1 MNNKKEYTLKIN
13 GVDKGIKEVT
23 KLVDVVISLDD
34 ILSKTQQINIGAG
47 KGAREHTKA
56 LTEEEKAAKKLA
68 DTMQKAKAAQ
78 NGANDAQIKANQAL
92 REATREATLRVQA
105 EIAEKNSIEA
115 MRIELSQLK
124 DEWKK
129 MEVGTDV
136 FNAKSEEIRVLND
149 RIKEAEMSTG
159 DFRRNVGNYE
169 SATAGLKKF
178 AEGMESTTRS
188 SLALTRAL
196 IDGND
201 LMALFGGN
209 VEENE
214 ERAKALQKVLLLL
227 SIAEGLNNDVVKEGI
242 AEGKLAVVT
251 DGVRTLQI
259 KAKTAAEAASTKG
272 TIAATA
278 AQKVFNAVASA
289 NPYVLLALAVAAVGT
304 ALFAFIRNTKDAA
317 TEQKRL
323 NELQKEYIDA
333 MSKEVEVTKSV
344 ADRRIERVEQEI
356 RVLEAQGVPLEKIY
370 KKEQEIFAIRQK
382 SIERQKKQAGD
393 AYKNLEKNK
402 VELEGYTKLLT
413 DLTKRQKEWNSA
425 TDAEVVIKVNGEATR
440 MELDDAIEMVKG
452 KIETL
457 EGELTVPLRIETDE
471 STLNADMQVA
481 AEKARKE
488 AENARK
494 EAIEKAKEHAKE
506 MAELR
511 KQQADT
517 ELSEIR
523 AAEDTYIALE
533 EDAYKRERE
542 QTSTEYTRRIEDL
555 QKRLDEEKTLT
566 ETAREAINEQ
576 IENLTLK
583 RQQELDRLEREYNAE
598 QAQKSVEEI
607 AARADLELQALD
619 DMYAKIEKKKEEAT
633 VRGNLGIIDVEAT
646 RNNLDTINSALGDYI
661 TGLLNYQDSLK
672 GVHEAALATMKEGTP
687 EYEAELQNY
696 GRAVEDV
703 TQRINKAQEEQ
714 TQNAKDAAGLQGDYW
729 EDLFGKISE
738 YAAKATEIFNSA
750 LDLFNM
756 GLQTQLDTLNEQ
768 LEAVDEKYEAA
779 RQRSEAAAE
788 AVEETEE
795 RLRSASGGTA
805 EALKEQLQE
814 QVIAR
819 EEAAR
824 EEKRLAKEKEKLEAQ
839 IAKKEKQQKR
849 TELLSSIAQTI
860 ANVAAGIAKA
870 VSSSPLTFGLPWS
883 AFVATTGAVQIALM
897 TKQLTKLEKGGEIK
911 GPSHANGGV
920 PIRVNGQYAYE
931 AQGGEFMINDKSYR
945 ANKSLVNFINDTP
958 RTITGSDLI
967 DIMPTS
973 TAPVIISDDLQSR
986 EDRIVEAI
994 ESIDMRPT
1002 VAVTDIIDA
1011 SDQVVTVR
1019 DLAGF

>member
-23 KLVDVVISLDD
+23 KLVDVVTSLDG
-34 ILSKTQQINIGAG
+34 ILSKTQQINISAG

-576 IENLTLK
+576 IKNLTLK

-598 QAQKSVEEI
+598 QAQKNAEEI

-619 DMYAKIEKKKEEAT
+619 DMYAKIEKKKEKTT
-633 VRGNLGIIDVEAT
+633 VRDNLGIIDVEAT
-646 RNNLDTINSALGDYI
+646 RSNLAAVETSLSEYI
-661 TGLLNYQDSLK
+661 GGLISYQKTLK
-672 GVHEAALATMKEGTP
+672 LSHEATLATLEEGTP
-687 EYEAELQNY
+687 EYEAALQQY
-696 GRAVEDV
+696 AIVMEETSD
-703 TQRINKAQEEQ
+703 RISDAQKRQEENTKKWQ
-714 TQNAKDAAGLQGDYW
+714 EVLMMSIT
-729 EDLFGKISE
+729 DLMGKISE
-738 YAAKATEIFNSA
+738 EINKYTEVISGVAGQFSSIV
-750 LDLFNM
+750 
-756 GLQTQLDTLNEQ
+756 QIQLDALNEQ

-779 RQRSEAAAE
+779 RQRSEEVAE
-788 AVEETEE
+788 VVEETEE

-824 EEKRLAKEKEKLEAQ
+824 EERKLAKEKEKLEAQ
-839 IAKKEKQQKR
+839 IAKKEKQQKKAN
-849 TELLSSIAQTI
+849 LVSDIAQGI
-860 ANVAAGIAKA
+860 ANTALGATRALELGFPLGLIAAGI
-870 VSSSPLTFGLPWS
+870 VT
-883 AFVATTGAVQIALM
+883 AFGAVQTALM

-920 PIRVNGQYAYE
+920 PIKVNGQYANE

-967 DIMPTS
+967 DIMPAS

>member
-1 MNNKKEYTLKIN
+1 MYNKSRDKLFITDLYLTNIMNNKKEYTLKIN

-23 KLVDVVISLDD
+23 KLVDVVTSLDD

-304 ALFAFIRNTKDAA
+304 ALVAFASGSSKAKDAQA
-317 TEQKRL
+317 KLNTEIARTNRILSQL
-323 NELQKEYIDA
+323 NRDTELAASIAAAEGKSEE
-333 MSKEVEVTKSV
+333 EV
-344 ADRRIERVEQEI
+344 
-356 RVLEAQGVPLEKIY
+356 L
-370 KKEQEIFAIRQK
+370 AIRQK
-382 SIERQKKQAGD
+382 AVRERAMLIEQALKNAKK
-393 AYKNLEKNK
+393 
-402 VELEGYTKLLT
+402 
-413 DLTKRQKEWNSA
+413 
-425 TDAEVVIKVNGEATR
+425 NGEAAEEQLD
-440 MELDDAIEMVKG
+440 ELEQAHKDALDELQELNDQADILAAKRG
-452 KIETL
+452 K
-457 EGELTVPLRIETDE
+457 
-471 STLNADMQVA
+471 
-481 AEKARKE
+481 EKADAE
-488 AENARK
+488 ENARK

-517 ELSEIR
+517 ELSEVR
-523 AAEDTYIALE
+523 VAEDTRIDLE
-533 EDAYKRERE
+533 EDAYKREKE

-555 QKRLDEEKTLT
+555 RKRLDEEKTLT

-738 YAAKATEIFNSA
+738 YAAKAAEIFNSA

-779 RQRSEAAAE
+779 RQRSEAAVE

-920 PIRVNGQYAYE
+920 PIKVNGQYAYE